1 MEPTLAE
8 LLGALERW
16 LSAPEGEALEALRA
30 RDALLDRPVSWGG
43 GSGVGAG
50 IDAAGGLRV
59 RLPGGDVTVLSAGE
73 VHLG

>member
-1 MEPTLAE
+1 MLA
-8 LLGALERW
+8 
-16 LSAPEGEALEALRA
+16 ALRA
-30 RDALLDRPVSWGG
+30 RDALLDQPVSWAG

-59 RLPGGDVTVLSAGE
+59 RLAGGDVTVLSAGE